1 MDIQL
6 KIIEITN
13 NLNITKKDKQD
24 IDEYLDHNELGLAF
38 EVLCVSIER
47 YKIKISQEDYEII
60 NTLGVQMEM
69 DNNLWLSLKNN
80 IIK

>member
-6 KIIEITN
+6 KIIEVTN

-24 IDEYLDHNELGLAF
+24 IDEYLEHNELGLAF

-47 YKIKISQEDYEII
+47 DKIKISQKDYEII
-60 NTLGVQMEM
+60 NTLGLQMEM
-69 DNNLWLSLKNN
+69 DNNLWFSLKNN

>member
-13 NLNITKKDKQD
+13 NLNLAKKDKQD

-47 YKIKISQEDYEII
+47 YKIKISQKNYEMI
-60 NTLGVQMEM
+60 NTLGIQMEM
-69 DNNLWLSLKNN
+69 DNNLWFSLKNN